1 MNVNL
6 RKFTLL
12 FTACLTLC
20 CVGSPRAFGQP
31 PSLINFR
38 GQLLDSGGQP
48 VNASVAVELRIFSS
62 ATGGMEIK
70 NGEIF
75 GTQLGRIAILIND
88 R

>member
-12 FTACLTLC
+12 FTACLAFCYL
-20 CVGSPRAFGQP
+20 GNPGAFGQP

-38 GQLLDSGGQP
+38 GQLLDNGGQP
-48 VNASVAVELRIFSS
+48 VTASVAVELRIFS
-62 ATGGMEIK
+62 A
-70 NGEIF
+70 
-75 GTQLGRIAILIND
+75 GRHWAE